1 LVWFGCLCKSNRTG
15 IVRTNVTLG
24 CVRVTIIAVEKQKV
38 LHIQIMFVAL
48 GIKTAVRMRRII
60 SSSVACLVVS
70 YFSASFHKRYVFR
83 KKKLLNIQCVF
94 WFSL

>member
-1 LVWFGCLCKSNRTG
+1 MFGLVWFGCLCKSNRTE

-38 LHIQIMFVAL
+38 LHIQIVFVAL
-48 GIKTAVRMRRII
+48 GIKTAVRMRSII
-60 SSSVACLVVS
+60 SSSVECLAVS

-94 WFSL
+94 